1 MSDGDS
7 EQPLGGSS
15 PTHKMDAAPI
25 PHSYN
30 LAASMGV
37 SSHKVQVMKASFFT
51 DPSTSSIHPTNQYT
65 SALTSPYQL
74 GGNVRRGLLLNGS
87 TPPLFKQPAMPRPQQ
102 HQLQSQQEE
111 SSFSLLSPSMPD
123 LTSPP
128 VTPTVVPHGLMPYA
142 LLPETVTDC
151 YCTCAKSRDLGLAF
165 GRSFRTGWG
174 PHWNFAHFGVV
185 LSCKPH
191 HKKQS
196 AGLLRPLGLQKHLYS
211 AIGPRD
217 VVPFKI
223 NVEQLESSP
232 HLTAEVLRGKP
243 LPVSTVICVLC
254 NNLT

>member
-7 EQPLGGSS
+7 EHPLGESS
-15 PTHKMDAAPI
+15 PTHEMDAAPI

-51 DPSTSSIHPTNQYT
+51 NPSTTSTHPSSQYT
-65 SALTSPYQL
+65 SHHHHQLTS
-74 GGNVRRGLLLNGS
+74 NAKRGLLLNGS
-87 TPPLFKQPAMPRPQQ
+87 TSPLFKQPTMPKPQ
-102 HQLQSQQEE
+102 QLQSLQEE

-128 VTPTVVPHGLMPYA
+128 VTPTAVPHGLMPYT
-142 LLPETVTDC
+142 LLPDTVTDC
-151 YCTCAKSRDLGLAF
+151 YNTCVKSRDLGLAF

-174 PHWNFAHFGVV
+174 PRWNFAHFGIV

-223 NVEQLESSP
+223 NIEQLRSSP
-232 HLTAEVLRGKP
+232 HLTLEVLKGKAIT
-243 LPVSTVICVLC
+243 VSTAMCV
-254 NNLT
+254 